1 MSEPTVRP
9 VLQAEHGALG
19 DLTVTAY
26 RSVPGDDHIS
36 PSYEQTLRDVAA
48 RARDAV
54 VLVAVDD
61 DGTIL
66 GGVTYVP
73 GRGPLAELERDG
85 DAGIRMLAVSPA
97 AHRRGVGGRLVEACI
112 TRARADGRSRI
123 VLHTAASMTAAQA
136 LYVRFGFIRTPHL
149 DGLVPAANLMAYTL
163 DLRRRPARHEH
174 KGS

>member
-1 MSEPTVRP
+1 MSEVTVRP
-9 VLQAEHGALG
+9 VLPAEYDALG
-19 DLTVTAY
+19 DLTVAAY
-26 RSVPGDDHIS
+26 RAVPGDDHIS
-36 PSYEQTLRDVAA
+36 ASYELTLRDVRA

-61 DGTIL
+61 TDGLL

-73 GRGPLAELERDG
+73 GHGPFAELERDG

-97 AHRRGVGGRLVEACI
+97 AHRRGLGRRLVEACI
-112 TRARADGRSRI
+112 ARATADGRSRI

-136 LYVRFGFIRTPHL
+136 LYVGLGFVRAEHL

-163 DLRRRPARHEH
+163 DLGA
-174 KGS
+174 G